1 MTVIH
6 LPFDT
11 HTLAIQGNN
20 VTYKIA
26 QDIISRGSFVA
37 NGTLDGQVETNFR
50 AISFQFAVFAISCDL
65 GTIQTTQAPVVWTVG
80 YTTDPAIN
88 YSDLSGAPPTQRSL
102 YYKLQYSDDQSL
114 VSVCICRGECV
125 SNILIQIVDFLNDFS
140 GASTRAQALDQKI
153 LQAAA
158 SISGLLGDLISLGI
172 AQTYGSTQL
181 TIGMDASGNF
191 NKSDAMMFMKN
202 IGGTTTKLVFPLSVV

>member
-1 MTVIH
+1 MIH

-11 HTLAIQGNN
+11 HTLTIQGNN

-37 NGTLDGQVETNFR
+37 NGTLDNQVDTAFR
-50 AISFQFAVFAISCDL
+50 DINFQFAVFAISCDL
-65 GTIQTTQAPVVWTVG
+65 GTIQATQAPVVWTIG
-80 YTTDPAIN
+80 YTTEPAIQ
-88 YSDLSGAPPTQRSL
+88 YSDLSGAPPTNRSL
-102 YYKLQYSDDQSL
+102 YYKLQYFDDPSL
-114 VSVCICRGECV
+114 VSVGICRRECI

-158 SISGLLGDLISLGI
+158 SVSGLLGDLISLGI

-181 TIGMDASGNF
+181 TIGMDARGNY

-202 IGGTTTKLVFPLSVV
+202 IGGAATKLVFPLSVV